1 VNLAPARDLSA
12 YHFPAR
18 AAGTSVRRLATGDLV
33 SRISIVTLFSF
44 LTFRLASDAAQTGHV
59 TGLLLLVS
67 ESLVVVLTMIR
78 RPAGAVDRSAVARVL
93 TGLSTVGP
101 LLVRAASNAAA
112 VPDVLTVMITGLG
125 LIFVVVGKLTLGRS
139 FGLAPANRG
148 VVSTGVYRFVR
159 HPIYVGY
166 LIAHVGFLIAHPLT
180 WNLVILPAADIAL
193 LLRARCEER
202 TLAED
207 PAYLDYMQ
215 RVRWRLVPGVF

>member
-1 VNLAPARDLSA
+1 MTAELVSKIFIVALFSWLAM
-12 YHFPAR
+12 
-18 AAGTSVRRLATGDLV
+18 RLA
-33 SRISIVTLFSF
+33 R
-44 LTFRLASDAAQTGHV
+44 DAAQTGHA

-67 ESLVVVLTMIR
+67 ESLVVMLTIIR
-78 RPAGAVDRSAVARVL
+78 RPAGAVDRSTWARMLTAVSV
-93 TGLSTVGP
+93 VGP

-112 VPDVLTVMITGLG
+112 APDAVTVMISGLG
-125 LIFVVVGKLTLGRS
+125 LTFVVVGKLSLGRS

-148 VVSTGVYRFVR
+148 VVSTGLYRMVR

-166 LIAHVGFLIAHPLT
+166 LITHVGFLIANPLA
-180 WNLVILPAADIAL
+180 WNLVILPVSDIAL
-193 LLRARCEER
+193 LLRAVCEER